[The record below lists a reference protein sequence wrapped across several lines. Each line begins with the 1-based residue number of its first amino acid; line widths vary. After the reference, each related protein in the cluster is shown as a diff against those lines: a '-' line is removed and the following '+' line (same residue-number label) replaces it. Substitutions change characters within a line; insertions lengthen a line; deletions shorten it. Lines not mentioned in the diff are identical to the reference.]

1 MATEHARENST
12 TVTLFQRA
20 HSRITT
26 LQRVDEQLVALLDQR
41 SKIQDELRSIQSL
54 INEEFERVMKLA
66 GEAPARMLSQIAE
79 AALGHNGHVAS
90 RIEEAEAVTAG

>member
-1 MATEHARENST
+1 MATETSRENST

-41 SKIQDELRSIQSL
+41 SKIQDELRAIQGQ
-54 INEEFERVMKLA
+54 INEEFDRVMKLA
-66 GEAPARMLSQIAE
+66 GEAPARMLSQIAD
-79 AALGHNGHVAS
+79 AALGNGHAS
-90 RIEEAEAVTAG
+90 RLEEAEAVGA